1 MCLGGGG
8 LGVGS
13 VMALLRIL
21 ADDRDP
27 LAMTLAIVRSRGL
40 AGMVA
45 PEVTVEVHLANGL
58 PAFTLVGLPDTEVK
72 EARERVR
79 AALQNCRFEFPSRRI
94 TVNLAPA
101 ELPKESG
108 RFDLPIALG
117 ILAASGQ
124 IPSRALDR
132 YEFAGELS
140 LSGEL
145 RPVRGALAMA
155 YAVSRSASTSGGRGF
170 ILPLP
175 SADEAALVGAA
186 PIFAA
191 RDLLQVVAH
200 LAADAGDERAQRL
213 AEHRSAAHPELP
225 VYPDL
230 AEVKG
235 QQAAKRALEIAAAGG
250 HSLLMVGPPG
260 TGKSMLAQR
269 LPGILPPMTN
279 EEALESAAVLSL
291 TGQFA
296 PERWAARVFRAP
308 HHSASSVALVGGGG
322 VPRPGEISLA
332 HHGVLFL
339 DELPEFDR
347 HVLEALREPLESG
360 RITISRAARQVDFP
374 ARFQL
379 VAAMNPCPC
388 GYLGHR
394 VHACSCTPATIAK
407 YQDRISG
414 PLLDRIDLRIEV
426 PSLNERELLDLPAG
440 EASAAAA
447 QRVLRARR
455 RGVDRQGCAN
465 AALAGAD
472 IDRLCRPEGPA
483 RELLHAA
490 SSRLGWSARAY
501 HRVLKLARTVADL
514 DGSDGLAS
522 AHVAE
527 AIQLRRSLRNP

>member
-1 MCLGGGG
+1 
-8 LGVGS
+8 
-13 VMALLRIL
+13 
-21 ADDRDP
+21 
-27 LAMTLAIVRSRGL
+27 MTLAVVRSRGL

-58 PAFTLVGLPDTEVK
+58 PSFTLVGLPDTEVK

-124 IPSRALDR
+124 IDARALGR

-155 YAVSRSASTSGGRGF
+155 YAVSRSEASAGRRGF
-170 ILPLP
+170 VLPTH
-175 SADEAALVGAA
+175 SADEAALVGEV

-200 LAADAGDERAQRL
+200 LAAEAGDERAQRL
-213 AEHRSAAHPELP
+213 AQHRPSERGAVPHYA
-225 VYPDL
+225 DL
-230 AEVKG
+230 ADVKG
-235 QQAAKRALEIAAAGG
+235 QPAARRALEIAAAGG
-250 HSLLMVGPPG
+250 HNLLMVGPPG

-269 LPGILPPMTN
+269 LPGILPPMTDD
-279 EEALESAAVLSL
+279 EALESAAVLSL
-291 TGQFA
+291 AGQFA
-296 PERWAARVFRAP
+296 PERWGRRAFRAP
-308 HHSASSVALVGGGG
+308 HHSASGAALVGGGS

-332 HHGVLFL
+332 HRGVLFL

-347 HVLEALREPLESG
+347 HVLDVLREPLESG

-374 ARFQL
+374 ACFQL

-388 GYLGHR
+388 GYFGHR
-394 VHACSCTPATIAK
+394 SHACSCTPALIAR
-407 YQDRISG
+407 YQERISG
-414 PLLDRIDLRIEV
+414 PLLDRIDLRVEV
-426 PSLNERELLDLPAG
+426 PSLGERDLLDSPGG
-440 EASAAAA
+440 ETSALVA
-447 QRVLRARR
+447 QRVLLGNERAR
-455 RGVDRQGCAN
+455 VRQGCTN
-465 AALAGAD
+465 AMLTGAD
-472 IDRLCRPEGPA
+472 VDRLCRPAGA
-483 RELLHAA
+483 VRQLLHSAG
-490 SSRLGWSARAY
+490 SRLGWSARAY
-501 HRVLKLARTVADL
+501 HRVLRVARTIADL
-514 DGSDGLAS
+514 GGADELS
-522 AHVAE
+522 ATHVAE
-527 AIQLRRSLRNP
+527 AIQYRRSLRDSSAAR